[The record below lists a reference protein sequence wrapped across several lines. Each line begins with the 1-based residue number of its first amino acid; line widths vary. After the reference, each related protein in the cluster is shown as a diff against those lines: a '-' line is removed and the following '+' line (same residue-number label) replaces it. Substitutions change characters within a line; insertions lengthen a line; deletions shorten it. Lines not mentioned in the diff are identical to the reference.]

1 MKQEIEKGIV
11 NAVKEIQNNTETA
24 DLLQRIQYDLKC
36 CGWSGPKDYEDTSLG
51 TTFLPASCCG
61 LDSFLKPEP
70 NPKAT
75 CPKDQ
80 IKYDHGCKD
89 KLNLDQIDSLFTGTL
104 GVGVVVILFQL
115 VLIFAACCIARDY
128 WESLRGVFVCVFVID
143 LPYLSSFH

>member
-11 NAVKEIQNNTETA
+11 KAVNQIQNNTETA

-36 CGWSGPKDYEDTSLG
+36 CGWSGPKDYEDTGLG
-51 TTFLPASCCG
+51 KDFLPASCC
-61 LDSFLKPEP
+61 DSDKFLKPQP
-70 NPKAT
+70 DPKAT
-75 CPKDQ
+75 CLRSDLKF
-80 IKYDHGCKD
+80 DHGCKD

-128 WESLRGVFVCVFVID
+128 
-143 LPYLSSFH
+143 